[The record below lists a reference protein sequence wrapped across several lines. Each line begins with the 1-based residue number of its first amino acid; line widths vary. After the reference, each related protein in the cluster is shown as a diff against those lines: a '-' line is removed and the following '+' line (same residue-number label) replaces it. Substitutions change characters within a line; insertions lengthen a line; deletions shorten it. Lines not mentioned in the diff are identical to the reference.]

1 MALLSHPH
9 WEALPPPLRDLL
21 AEIGQMPFASR
32 FYLAGGS
39 ALALR
44 LGHRI
49 SVDLDF
55 FSDVDEVGDDS
66 RAEIVAAF
74 KQRRTAEVLENV
86 FGNLLMQ
93 IEDTHVGFFSYGY
106 PLLEPPA
113 EVLGVRVA
121 GLLDIGMMKLDALIS
136 RGARKDYYDLYFI
149 ARQVPLEEM
158 LHQGP
163 VKYPDAHDYQMMAL
177 TSLTD
182 FDNADRDVAVET
194 FDRMS
199 WETAKDFFVAEA
211 RRLGRL
217 WFET

>member
-1 MALLSHPH
+1 MASLSHPH
-9 WEALPPPLRDLL
+9 WEAVPHLLRELL
-21 AEIGQMPFASR
+21 AEIGQMPFAGR
-32 FYLAGGS
+32 FYLAGGT

-44 LGHRI
+44 LGHRV

-55 FSDVDEVGDDS
+55 SSDVDEVDDNS

-74 KQRRTAEVLENV
+74 KQRHDIEVLEDV

-93 IEDTHVGFFSYGY
+93 IEGTHVGFFSYGY
-106 PLLEPPA
+106 PLLELPA

-136 RGARKDYYDLYFI
+136 RGARKDFYDLYFI

-163 VKYPDAHDYQMMAL
+163 VKYPYAHDYEMMAL
-177 TSLTD
+177 TSLTY
-182 FDNADRDVAVET
+182 FENADQQMAIESFPPTD
-194 FDRMS
+194 
-199 WETAKDFFVAEA
+199 WETVREFFVAEA

>member
-1 MALLSHPH
+1 MHPH
-9 WEALPPPLRDLL
+9 WEAVSPLLRDLL

-55 FSDVDEVGDDS
+55 FSDIDKVGDDS
-66 RAEIVAAF
+66 RAEIAAAF
-74 KQRRTAEVLENV
+74 KQRRATEVLENV

-93 IEDTHVGFFSYGY
+93 VEGTHVGFFSYGY

-121 GLLDIGMMKLDALIS
+121 DLLDIGMMKLDALIS
-136 RGARKDYYDLYFI
+136 RGARKDFYDLYFI
-149 ARQVPLEEM
+149 AQQVPLEEM

-163 VKYPDAHDYQMMAL
+163 VKYPYARDYEIMAL

-182 FDNADRDVAVET
+182 FDNADRDVALET
-194 FDRMS
+194 FDRLS
-199 WETAKDFFVAEA
+199 WEAVKDFFVAEA

-217 WFET
+217 WFEN

>member
-1 MALLSHPH
+1 MASLTHPH
-9 WEALPPPLRDLL
+9 WEAVPPLLRDLL
-21 AEIGQMPFASR
+21 AEIGQMPFIGR
-32 FYLAGGS
+32 FYLAGGT
-39 ALALR
+39 ALALQ
-44 LGHRI
+44 LGHRV

-66 RAEIVAAF
+66 RAEIVAAL
-74 KQRRTAEVLENV
+74 KQRRTTKVLENV
-86 FGNLLMQ
+86 FGNLLMKVG
-93 IEDTHVGFFSYGY
+93 DTHVGFFSYGY

-136 RGARKDYYDLYFI
+136 RGARKDYCDLYFI
-149 ARQVPLEEM
+149 AQQMPLEEM

-163 VKYPDAHDYQMMAL
+163 VKYPYAHDYEMMAL

-194 FDRMS
+194 FDRVP
-199 WETAKDFFVAEA
+199 WETVKDFFVAEA

>member
-1 MALLSHPH
+1 MALLIRPH
-9 WEALPPPLRDLL
+9 WEAVPPLLRDLL

-44 LGHRI
+44 LGHRV

-55 FSDVDEVGDDS
+55 SSDVDEVGDDS
-66 RAEIVAAF
+66 RAEILAAF
-74 KQRRTAEVLENV
+74 KQRRTIKVLEDV
-86 FGNLLMQ
+86 FGNLLLE
-93 IEDTHVGFFSYGY
+93 IEGAHVGFFSYGY

-136 RGARKDYYDLYFI
+136 RGARKDFYDLYFI
-149 ARQVPLEEM
+149 AQQIPLEEM

-163 VKYPDAHDYQMMAL
+163 LKYPDARDYEMMAL
-177 TSLTD
+177 TSLTY
-182 FDNADRDVAVET
+182 FENADRQVAIESFPPT
-194 FDRMS
+194 D
-199 WETAKDFFVAEA
+199 WEAVKDFFVAEA
-211 RRLGRL
+211 RRLGRF

>member
-1 MALLSHPH
+1 MAPLIHPH
-9 WEALPPPLRDLL
+9 WEAVSPLLRDLL
-21 AEIGQMPFASR
+21 AEIGQMPFVNR

-44 LGHRI
+44 LGHRV

-66 RAEIVAAF
+66 RSEIVAAF
-74 KQRRTAEVLENV
+74 RQRRATEVLEDV

-93 IEDTHVGFFSYGY
+93 VEGTHVGFFSYGY
-106 PLLEPPA
+106 PLLDPPA
-113 EVLGVRVA
+113 EVLDVRVA

-136 RGARKDYYDLYFI
+136 RGARKDFYDLYFI
-149 ARQVPLEEM
+149 AQQVPLEEM

-163 VKYPDAHDYQMMAL
+163 VKYPYTRDYEMMAL

-182 FDNADRDVAVET
+182 FDNADRDVAVKT
-194 FDRMS
+194 FDRLS
-199 WETAKDFFVAEA
+199 WEIVKDFFVAEA
-211 RRLGRL
+211 RRLGRI

>member
-1 MALLSHPH
+1 MALLIRPH
-9 WEALPPPLRDLL
+9 WEAVPPLLRDLL
-21 AEIGQMPFASR
+21 AEIGQMPFANR

-44 LGHRI
+44 LGHRV

-66 RAEIVAAF
+66 RTEIVAAF
-74 KQRRTAEVLENV
+74 KQHRTTKVLENV

-93 IEDTHVGFFSYGY
+93 VEGTHVGFFSYGY
-106 PLLEPPA
+106 PLLEPPS
-113 EVLGVRVA
+113 EVSGLQVA

-136 RGARKDYYDLYFI
+136 RGARKDFYDLYFI

-158 LHQGP
+158 LHHGP
-163 VKYPDAHDYQMMAL
+163 IKYPDAHDYEMMAL
-177 TSLTD
+177 TSLTY
-182 FDNADRDVAVET
+182 FENADRQVAIESFPPT
-194 FDRMS
+194 D
-199 WETAKDFFVAEA
+199 WEAVKGFFVAEA

>member
-1 MALLSHPH
+1 MASLTHPH
-9 WEALPPPLRDLL
+9 WEAIPPLLRELL
-21 AEIGQMPFASR
+21 AEIGQMPFAGR
-32 FYLAGGS
+32 FYLAGGT

-44 LGHRI
+44 LGHRV

-55 FSDVDEVGDDS
+55 FSDVDELDDDS

-74 KQRRTAEVLENV
+74 TQRRAIEVLEDV
-86 FGNLLMQ
+86 SGNLLMKV
-93 IEDTHVGFFSYGY
+93 EDTHVGFFSYGY

-136 RGARKDYYDLYFI
+136 RGARKDFYDLHFI
-149 ARQVPLEEM
+149 AQRIPLEEM

-163 VKYPDAHDYQMMAL
+163 VKYPYARDYEMMAL
-177 TSLTD
+177 TSLTY
-182 FDNADRDVAVET
+182 FENADQQMAIESFPPTD
-194 FDRMS
+194 
-199 WETAKDFFVAEA
+199 WETVKDFFVAEA
-211 RRLGRL
+211 RRLGWI

>member
-1 MALLSHPH
+1 MASLTHPH
-9 WEALPPPLRDLL
+9 WEAVPPLLRDLL
-21 AEIGQMPFASR
+21 AEIGQMPFAGR
-32 FYLAGGS
+32 FYLAGGT

-44 LGHRI
+44 LGHRV

-74 KQRRTAEVLENV
+74 QQRRAIRVLEDV
-86 FGNLLMQ
+86 FGNLLME
-93 IEDTHVGFFSYGY
+93 IEDTHVGFFSYDY

-113 EVLGVRVA
+113 EVSGVRLA
-121 GLLDIGMMKLDALIS
+121 GLLDMGMMKLDALIS
-136 RGARKDYYDLYFI
+136 RGARKDFYDLYFI
-149 ARQVPLEEM
+149 ARQIPLEEM

-163 VKYPDAHDYQMMAL
+163 VKYPYAHDYEMMAL

-194 FDRMS
+194 FDRVP
-199 WETAKDFFVAEA
+199 WETVKEFFVAEA
-211 RRLGRL
+211 RGLGRL

>member
-1 MALLSHPH
+1 MASLIHPY
-9 WEALPPPLRDLL
+9 WEAIPPPLRDLL
-21 AEIGQMPFASR
+21 AEIGQMPFANR

-44 LGHRI
+44 LGHRV

-66 RAEIVAAF
+66 RAEIVTAF
-74 KQRRTAEVLENV
+74 KQHRTTKVLENV

-93 IEDTHVGFFSYGY
+93 VEGTHVGFFSYGY
-106 PLLEPPA
+106 PLLEPPS
-113 EVLGVRVA
+113 EVLGLQLA
-121 GLLDIGMMKLDALIS
+121 DLLDIGMMKLDALIS
-136 RGARKDYYDLYFI
+136 RGARKDFYDLYFI
-149 ARQVPLEEM
+149 AQQIPLEEM

-163 VKYPDAHDYQMMAL
+163 LKYPYARDYEMMAL

-194 FDRMS
+194 FERVS
-199 WETAKDFFVAEA
+199 WEAVKDFFVAEA
-211 RRLGRL
+211 RRLGRF

>member
-1 MALLSHPH
+1 MALLIHPH
-9 WEALPPPLRDLL
+9 WKAVPPLLRDLL
-21 AEIGQMPFASR
+21 AEIGQMPFTSR

-44 LGHRI
+44 LGHRV

-55 FSDVDEVGDDS
+55 FSDVDEMGDDS
-66 RAEIVAAF
+66 RAEIMAAF
-74 KQRRTAEVLENV
+74 KQRRATKVLEDV
-86 FGNLLMQ
+86 FGNLLME

-136 RGARKDYYDLYFI
+136 RGARKDFYDLYFI

-158 LHQGP
+158 LHQSP
-163 VKYPDAHDYQMMAL
+163 VKYPYAHDYEMMAL
-177 TSLTD
+177 TSLTY
-182 FDNADRDVAVET
+182 FENANQQ
-194 FDRMS
+194 MS
-199 WETAKDFFVAEA
+199 IESLPPTDWETVKDFFVAEA
-211 RRLGRL
+211 RRLGRI

>member
-1 MALLSHPH
+1 MAPLIHPH
-9 WEALPPPLRDLL
+9 WEAVPPLLRDLL

-44 LGHRI
+44 LGYRV

-55 FSDVDEVGDDS
+55 FSDIDEVGDDT

-74 KQRRTAEVLENV
+74 KQSRAAEVLENV
-86 FGNLLMQ
+86 FGNLLM
-93 IEDTHVGFFSYGY
+93 EVEGTPVGFFSYGY

-136 RGARKDYYDLYFI
+136 RGARKDFYDLYFI
-149 ARQVPLEEM
+149 ARQIPLEEM

-163 VKYPDAHDYQMMAL
+163 VKYPYARDYEMMAL

-182 FDNADRDVAVET
+182 FDNANRDVVVET
-194 FDRMS
+194 FDRVS
-199 WETAKDFFVAEA
+199 WEAVKDFFVAEA
-211 RRLGRL
+211 RRLGRI